1 MKIVKFNFTIEN
13 IIEANIGLQTI
24 QSILKVKYNI
34 FRPSVGLL
42 TSDKFINVYR
52 NWDSEKKDGFV
63 RTVAGRANFKKAKL
77 FYESKSEKNS

>member
-1 MKIVKFNFTIEN
+1 MKTVKFNFTIEN

-24 QSILKVKYNI
+24 QSILKAKYNI

-63 RTVAGRANFKKAKL
+63 RIVAGRANFKKAKL